1 MISNLG
7 LENMLNVYK
16 IIVVTITENI
26 GIVDVNLHMDL
37 IDLPIY
43 LLYLLLATCI
53 YLL

>member
-37 IDLPIY
+37 IDELMN
-43 LLYLLLATCI
+43 
-53 YLL
+53 